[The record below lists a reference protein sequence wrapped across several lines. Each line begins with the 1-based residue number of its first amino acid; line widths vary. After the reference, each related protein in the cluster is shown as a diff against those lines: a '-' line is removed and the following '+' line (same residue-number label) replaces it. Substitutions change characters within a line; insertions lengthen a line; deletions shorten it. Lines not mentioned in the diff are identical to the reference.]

1 MFIYDIEVEPII
13 GKKTRLETYRGKTLL
28 IVNTASKCG
37 FSKQFASLQVLH
49 EKYQDRGLVIMGFP
63 CNQFLNQEPGSEKD
77 IMEHCTMHYG
87 VTFPI
92 FKKTDVKGKNQHP
105 LYKHLVA
112 EAPTRKGKAIKWNF
126 EKFLVASDGTVVARY
141 PSRKDPLDFETDI
154 VRLLEVNDAS

>member
-1 MFIYDIEVEPII
+1 MFIYEIEVEPII
-13 GKKTRLETYRGKTLL
+13 GKKTRLESYKGKTLL

-37 FSKQFASLQVLH
+37 FSKQFASLQSLY

-112 EAPTRKGKAIKWNF
+112 EAPTRKGKAVKWNF
-126 EKFLVASDGTVVARY
+126 EKFLVGPDGTVIERY
-141 PSRKDPLDFETDI
+141 PSKKDPLKFEADI
-154 VRLLEVNDAS
+154 VACLEGKHAS